1 MWLPWHTAAVLAV
14 VIAALTAWLRGFDRR
29 SAVVA
34 YGFARETAIILS
46 LYTVWQ
52 VAGKLSVMHIDGAI
66 GRGQWLWRT
75 EQALHLP
82 SELALQRQAL
92 PHSLL
97 VQACN
102 GYYAIVHVPALG
114 VFLLW
119 LFTRHRD
126 RYPSVRNVVAVST
139 MTSWDRY
146 CPAAC
151 CYLRRRPPAGSA
163 A

>member
-1 MWLPWHTAAVLAV
+1 MWLPWHTAAVLAI

-34 YGFARETAIILS
+34 YGFARETAIILA
-46 LYTVWQ
+46 LYTVWR
-52 VAGKLSVMHIDGAI
+52 VAGTLSVMHVDGAI
-66 GRGQWLWRT
+66 GRGQWLWRL
-75 EQALHLP
+75 EQTLHLP
-82 SELALQRQAL
+82 SELAMQRQAL

-119 LFTRHRD
+119 LFIRHRD
-126 RYPSVRNVVAVST
+126 R
-139 MTSWDRY
+139 
-146 CPAAC
+146 
-151 CYLRRRPPAGSA
+151 
-163 A
+163 